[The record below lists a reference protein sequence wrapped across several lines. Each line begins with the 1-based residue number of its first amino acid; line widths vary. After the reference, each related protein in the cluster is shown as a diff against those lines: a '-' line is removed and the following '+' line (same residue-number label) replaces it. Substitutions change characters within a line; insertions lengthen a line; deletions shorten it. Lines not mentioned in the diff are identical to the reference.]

1 MLTVN
6 YNSLRSS
13 TWQCMVAKT
22 TRKKTDETVK
32 KELLDCLKENYDL
45 EEPDLDITADTITD
59 PIDAVRIIQ
68 RYEEII
74 KQRQLLKKFRET
86 EQFLENVGQSKSTVC
101 FEIGL
106 HKFLK
111 KYPMLKKQ
119 LYHPITSTRNL

>member
-1 MLTVN
+1 
-6 YNSLRSS
+6 
-13 TWQCMVAKT
+13 MVAKT
-22 TRKKTDETVK
+22 TRKKSDETVK

-86 EQFLENVGQSKSTVC
+86 E
-101 FEIGL
+101 
-106 HKFLK
+106 
-111 KYPMLKKQ
+111 
-119 LYHPITSTRNL
+119 